1 MMMSS
6 LKNLKEKPLVK
17 KQACFLGV
25 LLLAACALIWAGFQT
40 RNNNFIISAAVLFA
54 AGAFIFFDILKCI
67 EKIEYDKGV
76 VENNILELAI
86 GISEIFESLK
96 KLTDSNDFSVRI
108 PETASEDILLKL
120 TGVMNKILDD
130 LQEAYNNSVNSH
142 DYLHGRVDHLLDVM
156 EKMKAGD
163 LEVRATISNGDDE
176 IGRLSIGINS
186 MIQNLQ
192 EMKEEMD
199 NTNMDMAL
207 NLSEDFEVLNKISAG
222 DLSAQT
228 APNSGNEL
236 LVKLGEVINS
246 TIRNLR
252 SLIEKMNVAAR
263 HIGTFTDEFLKST
276 NQVRLG
282 AQQIAVSVQDMARGS
297 ENQSNSVLE
306 TSKILEG
313 FIETINQIAKGAQ
326 DQAKGVE
333 QTSVIVNEMS
343 ATIESTVASLQRMIE
358 IFRSSTSTAR
368 SGKESVTKAI
378 DNITQL
384 SATVA
389 QSAEIVE
396 KLGKSSK
403 RISEITEV
411 IDDIAEQT
419 NLLALNAAIEA
430 GRAGEHGKGFA
441 VVAAEV
447 RKLAER
453 SAKATKQI
461 AELIEGVQENTN
473 QVVHGMRIGT
483 QQVELGAKLG
493 EEAKSALAEIMGA
506 IEVTDKETQRV
517 SGDLEKMVSHS
528 QKIVESMDS
537 VASVVEE
544 NTAATEEMAAYSKQ
558 VEEAMRKVLSISQ
571 DNAAA
576 AEEIS
581 ASTEEQTAGINE
593 ISSSVES
600 LNGMAKELE
609 GIVKNFRL

>member
-1 MMMSS
+1 MGNF
-6 LKNLKEKPLVK
+6 KNLKDKPLVK
-17 KQACFLGV
+17 KQILFLIIGVIASAALAYLGV
-25 LLLAACALIWAGFQT
+25 SAGKDVFVLLGVI
-40 RNNNFIISAAVLFA
+40 LFA
-54 AGAFIFFDILKCI
+54 AALFVFFDCLKGI
-67 EKIEYDKGV
+67 EKAEADTSV
-76 VENNILELAI
+76 LENNMLELAI
-86 GISEIFESLK
+86 GISEMFESLNR
-96 KLTDSNDFSVRI
+96 LMVANDFSIRI
-108 PETASEDILLKL
+108 PETASEDILVKL
-120 TGVMNKILDD
+120 AALINKILDR
-130 LQEAYNNSVNSH
+130 LQESYNTTVDSR
-142 DYLHGRVDHLLDVM
+142 DYVHGKVDHLLEIMDA
-156 EKMKAGD
+156 MKSGD
-163 LEVRATISNGDDE
+163 LSARANIENGNDE
-176 IGRLSIGINS
+176 IGRLCAGINS
-186 MIQNLQ
+186 LIQNFQ

-207 NLSEDFEVLNKISAG
+207 SLSENFEVLNKISAG
-222 DLSAQT
+222 DLT
-228 APNSGNEL
+228 ARVTPGTDNEL
-236 LVKLGEVINS
+236 LFKLGEVINS
-246 TIRNLR
+246 TMKNLR
-252 SLIEKMNVAAR
+252 GLIEKMNVAAR
-263 HIGTFTDEFLKST
+263 HIGNFTDEFIKST
-276 NQVRLG
+276 DQVRQG

-297 ENQSNSVLE
+297 ENQSQNVME

-313 FIETINQIAKGAQ
+313 FLETINQIAKGAQ

-333 QTSVIVNEMS
+333 QTSLIVNEMS
-343 ATIESTVASLQRMIE
+343 ATIEMTVASLQKMIDV
-358 IFRSSTSTAR
+358 FRNSNATAR
-368 SGKESVTKAI
+368 NGKEAVAKAI

-384 SATVA
+384 SATVE

-453 SAKATKQI
+453 SVKATKQI

-473 QVVHGMRIGT
+473 QVVQGMRIGT
-483 QQVELGAKLG
+483 QQVALGAKLG
-493 EEAKSALAEIMGA
+493 EEAKTALGEIMGV
-506 IEVTDKETQRV
+506 IETTDKEIQRV
-517 SGDLEKMVSHS
+517 SGDLEKMVSQS

-544 NTAATEEMAAYSKQ
+544 NTAATEEMAASSKQ

-600 LNGMAKELE
+600 LSGMARELE
-609 GIVKNFRL
+609 DISTSFKL

>member
-1 MMMSS
+1 MDYLNNIGDKPVLRKLIYLLVAALLACAGLIAFGLAAKADNMTIVGVALGAASIIAFFSCVSS
-6 LKNLKEKPLVK
+6 LKKYDHEK
-17 KQACFLGV
+17 G
-25 LLLAACALIWAGFQT
+25 I
-40 RNNNFIISAAVLFA
+40 
-54 AGAFIFFDILKCI
+54 
-67 EKIEYDKGV
+67 

-86 GISEIFESLK
+86 GVSEIFESLNR
-96 KLTDSNDFSVRI
+96 LMESNDFSVRV
-108 PETASEDILLKL
+108 PETTSEDILIKL
-120 TGVMNKILDD
+120 ARLINKMLDR
-130 LQEAYNNSVNSH
+130 LQGSLTETVSSR
-142 DYLHGRVDHLLDVM
+142 DYVHSKVDQLLEVM
-156 EKMKAGD
+156 EAVKGGD
-163 LEVRATISNGDDE
+163 WSVRVKIENEHDE

-186 MIQNLQ
+186 VLQNLEQ
-192 EMKEEMD
+192 MKEEMD
-199 NTNMDMAL
+199 KTSMDMAL
-207 NLSEDFEVLNKISAG
+207 SLSEDFEVMNRISEG
-222 DLSAQT
+222 DLT
-228 APNSGNEL
+228 AEVVTRSDNEL

-246 TIRNLR
+246 TTRSLR
-252 SLIEKMNVAAR
+252 GLIEKMSVTAR
-263 HIGTFTDEFLKST
+263 HIGNFTEEFIKST

-282 AQQIAVSVQDMARGS
+282 AQQIALSVQDMARGS
-297 ENQSNSVLE
+297 ENQSQSVME

-313 FIETINQIAKGAQ
+313 FLETINQIAKGAQ

-343 ATIESTVASLQRMIE
+343 ATIDGTVASLQNMID
-358 IFRSSTSTAR
+358 IFRRSSSTAR
-368 SGKESVTKAI
+368 SGKEAVAKAI

-384 SATVA
+384 SSTVEQTA
-389 QSAEIVE
+389 GIVE

-461 AELIEGVQENTN
+461 AELIEGAQENTN
-473 QVVHGMRIGT
+473 QVVQGMRIGT
-483 QQVELGAKLG
+483 QQVEQGAKLG
-493 EEAKSALAEIMGA
+493 EEARAALAEIMNV
-506 IEVTDKETQRV
+506 IENTDRELLRV
-517 SGDLEKMVSHS
+517 SGDLEKMVSQS

-544 NTAATEEMAAYSKQ
+544 NTAATEEMAASSKQ

-576 AEEIS
+576 SEEIS

-593 ISSSVES
+593 ISSSVDA

-609 GIVKNFRL
+609 NISNNFRL